1 MIYDILLASILA
13 LMMVGYWI
21 LCRKRAYEYQKKAAE
36 LIKEYFLDGQVS
48 DKDKQHLY
56 QSYVLLRKWYVFP
69 FFAFVT
75 PFILSYMLLMQGK
88 VEVSPAKRGN
98 QELYDKAYDQLMK
111 MALSKNPL
119 ISAVSM
125 SFTGI
130 SFAVIIPIGLLLRR
144 IYTIPTKE
152 QVTDVLEQMTIK
164 AAQKA
169 HIH

>member
-13 LMMVGYWI
+13 LMMVAYWI

-36 LIKEYFLDGQVS
+36 FIKEYFLDGQVS
-48 DKDKQHLY
+48 DKDKQSLY

-69 FFAFVT
+69 VFALVT
-75 PFILSYMLLMQGK
+75 PFVLSYMLLNQG
-88 VEVSPAKRGN
+88 EVRVSSVKRGN
-98 QELYDKAYDQLMK
+98 QELYDNAFDQLMK

-119 ISAVSM
+119 ISAISM
-125 SFTGI
+125 AFTGI
-130 SFAVIIPIGLLLRR
+130 SFAIIIPLGLLLRR

-152 QVTDVLEQMTIK
+152 QVTDVLEKMTIK